1 MSEVYKH
8 DLLAYDGL
16 KILQRDDL
24 FKFSID
30 SLLLGDFV
38 KINPRTKRIIDL
50 GCGLGPVSF
59 YLSLKTNAQ
68 IIGVDIQEDVINLAN
83 ESLKL
88 NQLENQVKFI
98 HGDIREVHQQFET
111 NTFDIVVC
119 NPPFYK
125 SDEIKQQNDLV
136 SLSIARHEVM
146 LDLDALFLAT
156 KRLLS
161 NGGMFYFI
169 HRVERMD
176 EIILKMHE
184 QNFVVKRLR
193 FVYTK
198 PGKPAKMLLIEA
210 RHNGSLGSLKIEE
223 PLYIYD
229 KDTHYTKEILKIFH
243 LGDELYEKD
252 QSLSE

>member
-1 MSEVYKH
+1 MSQVYAH

-16 KILQRDDL
+16 KIKQTDDL

-38 KINPRTKRIIDL
+38 KINPRTKKIIDL

-59 YLSLKTNAQ
+59 YLSLKTKAH
-68 IIGVDIQEDVINLAN
+68 ITGVDIQEDVIKLAK
-83 ESLKL
+83 ESAKL
-88 NQLENQVKFI
+88 NHLEEQITFI
-98 HGDIREVHQQFET
+98 HEDIKKVYQQFQT
-111 NTFDIVVC
+111 NQFDIVVC

-125 SDEIKQQNDLV
+125 TTERNQQNDLE
-136 SLSIARHEVM
+136 SLQVARHEV
-146 LDLDALFLAT
+146 LLNLEELFSAT
-156 KRLLS
+156 KMLLS

-176 EIILKMHE
+176 EIILELYK

-198 PGKPAKMLLIEA
+198 PNKPAKMLLVEA
-210 RHNGSLGSLKIEE
+210 RFNGSLGSLEIEE

-229 KDTHYTKEILKIFH
+229 ENTEYTKAILDIFH
-243 LGDELYEKD
+243 LGDENYENH
-252 QSLSE
+252 

>member
-1 MSEVYKH
+1 MLELHMH

-16 KILQRDDL
+16 KIFQRDDL

-30 SLLLGDFV
+30 ALLLGDFV
-38 KINPRTKRIIDL
+38 KINPRSKSIIDL
-50 GCGLGPVSF
+50 GCGVGPVSM
-59 YLSLKTNAQ
+59 YMALKTKAH
-68 IIGVDIQEDVINLAN
+68 ITGIDIQEDVIELAN
-83 ESLKL
+83 MS
-88 NQLENQVKFI
+88 VKYNGLDKQI
-98 HGDIREVHQQFET
+98 DIRKMDIKEAYKHFET
-111 NTFDIVVC
+111 NQFDIVVC

-125 SDEIKQQNDLV
+125 STEVKQQNDQLAL
-136 SLSIARHEVM
+136 SLARHEIA
-146 LDLDALFLAT
+146 LNLEDLFLAT

-176 EIILKMHE
+176 EIMIELNK

-198 PGKPAKMLLIEA
+198 PGKPAKMLLVEA
-210 RHNGSLGSLKIEE
+210 RHNGTMGSLHIEE

-229 KDTHYTKEILKIFH
+229 DQQLYTNEIQKIFH
-243 LGDELYEKD
+243 LGDD
-252 QSLSE
+252 QFEDPTAL